1 MVDNTD
7 PLADLDLKH
16 AIDLRWTLRDIR
28 GKRWK
33 SRPLIKAN
41 SKR

>member
-7 PLADLDLKH
+7 PLADLDLKQ

-28 GKRWK
+28 EA
-33 SRPLIKAN
+33 LENVAH
-41 SKR
+41 